1 MQCLRKGFH
10 FKTHI
15 KITQKLNIVMN
26 SKRSENLIGHATINS
41 IRSRKF
47 FPLSCIKRDFAT
59 PKMFPIEAAEAKKLS
74 STIEWKYL
82 Y

>member
-1 MQCLRKGFH
+1 
-10 FKTHI
+10 
-15 KITQKLNIVMN
+15 MN
-26 SKRSENLIGHATINS
+26 SKRSENLIEHATINF

-47 FPLSCIKRDFAT
+47 FPLSCTKRDFAT

-74 STIEWKYL
+74 SAIEWKYL

>member
-1 MQCLRKGFH
+1 
-10 FKTHI
+10 
-15 KITQKLNIVMN
+15 MN

-82 Y
+82 YQSMNKYDAQLKSSLIF

>member
-1 MQCLRKGFH
+1 
-10 FKTHI
+10 
-15 KITQKLNIVMN
+15 MN

-41 IRSRKF
+41 IRLRKF

-59 PKMFPIEAAEAKKLS
+59 PKMFPIEAAEAKELS

-82 Y
+82 YQSMNKYDAQLKSSLIF

>member
-1 MQCLRKGFH
+1 
-10 FKTHI
+10 
-15 KITQKLNIVMN
+15 MN
-26 SKRSENLIGHATINS
+26 SKRLENLIGHATINS

-82 Y
+82 YQSMNKYDAQLKSSLIF

>member
-1 MQCLRKGFH
+1 
-10 FKTHI
+10 
-15 KITQKLNIVMN
+15 MN
-26 SKRSENLIGHATINS
+26 SKRSENLIGHATINF

-47 FPLSCIKRDFAT
+47 FPLSCTKRDFAT

-82 Y
+82 YQSMNKYDAQLKSSLIF